1 MGSNRKQIKYKH
13 DITRA
18 MYNVRLRFQ
27 RRLQVPMFHPLHI
40 NQVADI
46 FITAGKE
53 LKRISSLNSLRR
65 VDKLIHAH
73 YQIGSMNFE
82 LGNIKPEDPR
92 DRGAEEFRYGHNG
105 FESIQGLEDLD
116 AIITQT
122 EGEEDHA
129 SDGDQQARWFAQ
141 DRERRKELA
150 RRKHNQP
157 PETKSNSEKQTNDKY
172 FKFMHKKGKY
182 AKSSL

>member
-1 MGSNRKQIKYKH
+1 MSSNRKQIRYKH

-27 RRLQVPMFHPLHI
+27 RRLNVPMFHPLHI
-40 NQVADI
+40 NQVSEI
-46 FITAGKE
+46 FLFASEE
-53 LKRISSLNSLRR
+53 LKRISSLNALRR
-65 VDKLIHAH
+65 VDKLIQSH
-73 YQIGSMNFE
+73 YIINAMNFE
-82 LGNIKPEDPR
+82 LSDIQPKDPR
-92 DRGAEEFRYGHNG
+92 DRGAEEYRYGHNG
-105 FESIQGLEDLD
+105 FESIHGLEDLD
-116 AIITQT
+116 AIITET

-157 PETKSNSEKQTNDKY
+157 PETKSNSEEQTNDKY
-172 FKFMHKKGKY
+172 FKSMYKKGKY
-182 AKSSL
+182 AKSSI